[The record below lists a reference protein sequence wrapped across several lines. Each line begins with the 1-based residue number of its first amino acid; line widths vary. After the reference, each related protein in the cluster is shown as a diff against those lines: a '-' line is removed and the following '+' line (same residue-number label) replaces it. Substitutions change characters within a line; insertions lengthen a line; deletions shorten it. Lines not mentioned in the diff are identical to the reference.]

1 MAEPH
6 NDSKASASTGHRHSA
21 HIPLAKTGHVDKAD
35 ATGVWTYT
43 VSTEETD
50 VAMVRVPRWRGKKII
65 EPHQVTYDS
74 C

>member
-6 NDSKASASTGHRHSA
+6 NDSKTPSA

-35 ATGVWTYT
+35 ATGVGTYT

-50 VAMVRVPRWRGKKII
+50 VAIVRESGFPGGEGRK
-65 EPHQVTYDS
+65 
-74 C
+74 